1 MLKDNSK
8 ETVTTAWNGFKGGNW
23 QDEIDVRD
31 FINRNY
37 TPYDGDQS
45 FLEEATE
52 ATTKLNDMLIDIK
65 LKERAAGGVLD
76 ADTKVVSTITSHKPG
91 YLDKDLEKIVGLQT
105 DKPMKKALMP
115 YGGIRMAKVALGC
128 LRDGN

>member
-8 ETVTTAWNGFKGGNW
+8 ETVTTAWNGFKGGTW

-45 FLEEATE
+45 FL
-52 ATTKLNDMLIDIK
+52 
-65 LKERAAGGVLD
+65 
-76 ADTKVVSTITSHKPG
+76 
-91 YLDKDLEKIVGLQT
+91 
-105 DKPMKKALMP
+105 
-115 YGGIRMAKVALGC
+115 
-128 LRDGN
+128 

>member
-37 TPYDGDQS
+37 TPYYGDQS
-45 FLEEATE
+45 FLE
-52 ATTKLNDMLIDIK
+52 
-65 LKERAAGGVLD
+65 
-76 ADTKVVSTITSHKPG
+76 
-91 YLDKDLEKIVGLQT
+91 
-105 DKPMKKALMP
+105 
-115 YGGIRMAKVALGC
+115 
-128 LRDGN
+128 

>member
-8 ETVTTAWNGFKGGNW
+8 ETVTTAWNGFKGGDW

-31 FINRNY
+31 FINRNF

-52 ATTKLNDMLIDIK
+52 ATKTLNNKLIDIK
-65 LKERAAGGVLD
+65 LKPIGSRLPSLPLSD
-76 ADTKVVSTITSHKPG
+76 RKSVV
-91 YLDKDLEKIVGLQT
+91 
-105 DKPMKKALMP
+105 
-115 YGGIRMAKVALGC
+115 
-128 LRDGN
+128 

>member
-1 MLKDNSK
+1 MVLK
-8 ETVTTAWNGFKGGNW
+8 AGNW

-65 LKERAAGGVLD
+65 LKERVAGGVLD
-76 ADTKVVSTITSHKPG
+76 ADTKSCFDDHFT
-91 YLDKDLEKIVGLQT
+91 QT
-105 DKPMKKALMP
+105 RLF
-115 YGGIRMAKVALGC
+115 R
-128 LRDGN
+128 

>member
-8 ETVTTAWNGFKGGNW
+8 ETVTTAWNGFKGGDW

-52 ATTKLNDMLIDIK
+52 ATTKLNDMLVDIK

-105 DKPMKKALMP
+105 DKPMKKL
-115 YGGIRMAKVALGC
+115 
-128 LRDGN
+128 